1 MKLIMTLLVRDEE
14 DILALNLEHH
24 LALGVDQLLV
34 TDNRSV
40 DATPDILAEY
50 ARHGVVR
57 VLQEPGNNFDQWRW
71 VTRMARMAGDEGADW
86 IIHSDADEFWCPAE
100 GMLPDVLR
108 TVSPEYGIAVAPRY
122 NFPPTVY
129 ETAPFYERLV
139 IRDTASRNAIG
150 QPLPG
155 KCCHRPSPDV
165 RVAQGN
171 HAVWARGLRRQSRLL
186 PVDILH
192 FPMRTFRDFERRIV
206 VGGEAYNRNQELPV
220 NIGNTWRRLYA
231 MHQQGTLHAY
241 WEAQVLTPERLAE
254 GLSSG
259 RLCLDTR
266 VRDAARMLD
275 DDWRKS

>member
-24 LALGVDQLLV
+24 LALGVDQVLV

-50 ARHGVVR
+50 HRHGVVR
-57 VLQEPGNNFDQWRW
+57 VLQERGDNFDQWRW
-71 VTRMARMAGDEGADW
+71 VTRMARIAVDEGADW

-100 GMLPDVLR
+100 GMLPDALR
-108 TVSPEYGIAVAPRY
+108 TVPREYGIAVASRY
-122 NFPPTVY
+122 NFPPTAY
-129 ETAPFYERLV
+129 EAAPFYERLV
-139 IRDTASRNAIG
+139 IRDTASRNAMG
-150 QPLPG
+150 RPLPG
-155 KCCHRPSPDV
+155 KCCHRSSPDV

-171 HAVWARGLRRQSRLL
+171 HAVWARGLRRQPQLL

-192 FPMRTFRDFERRIV
+192 FPMRTFRQFEQRIV
-206 VGGEAYNRNQELPV
+206 IGGQAYTRNQELPL
-220 NIGNTWRRLYA
+220 NIGDTWRRLYA
-231 MHQQGTLHAY
+231 MHQQGTLRAY
-241 WEAQVLTPERLAE
+241 WEMQILTPERLAE

-259 RLCLDTR
+259 RLCSDTR

-275 DDWRKS
+275 DD